1 MKKNLLFVVF
11 ALLPLA
17 VNSSIRV
24 NIDGINYKLDPVT
37 NTAEVIRWSGGLSNK
52 YTGDIVIPSTVT
64 DYGTDYSVTGIG
76 NSAFESCTELTSV
89 SFPHTITSI
98 GNEVF
103 EGCTGLVS
111 IVIEEGCQ
119 KYDSRENCNAIIETA
134 SNKLIYGCNGTTIPS
149 SVTAIG
155 KHAFLGCNGPT
166 SVIIPDDGVMSIENE
181 AFKECNGITSV
192 YIGKGLTNI
201 AYDAFYNCSNLTKAE
216 VNNNALVS
224 KSYEGQ
230 SPICYLFG
238 GHVQEFILGEDV
250 TSIGN
255 SAFYN
260 SNITSLYMSDNVTT
274 IGDNAFM
281 GCSQLTSIRLSENLI
296 SIGEH
301 AFQICQSLT
310 SIIIPESVRTI
321 PFWAFG
327 WCYNLERVEIHS
339 NEIVSRENNE
349 QYYSLPSCFGKQVK
363 EYVIGEKVTGIA
375 SFAFFDSNELT
386 TTNIPSNVTCVGDSA
401 YYNCQAIEDVYCY
414 AVQIPETGKDVFLLS
429 NYTNATLHVPAV
441 SLEAYKNTLPWKD
454 FGRIVPLTDYD
465 PSPTEIKGVNSEA
478 ITTECY
484 YSLDGKRFTTPQ
496 HGLNIVKMSDGST
509 RKVMIE

>member
-1 MKKNLLFVVF
+1 M
-11 ALLPLA
+11 
-17 VNSSIRV
+17 
-24 NIDGINYKLDPVT
+24 
-37 NTAEVIRWSGGLSNK
+37 
-52 YTGDIVIPSTVT
+52 
-64 DYGTDYSVTGIG
+64 
-76 NSAFESCTELTSV
+76 
-89 SFPHTITSI
+89 
-98 GNEVF
+98 
-103 EGCTGLVS
+103 
-111 IVIEEGCQ
+111 
-119 KYDSRENCNAIIETA
+119 
-134 SNKLIYGCNGTTIPS
+134 
-149 SVTAIG
+149 
-155 KHAFLGCNGPT
+155 
-166 SVIIPDDGVMSIENE
+166 
-181 AFKECNGITSV
+181 
-192 YIGKGLTNI
+192 
-201 AYDAFYNCSNLTKAE
+201 
-216 VNNNALVS
+216 
-224 KSYEGQ
+224 
-230 SPICYLFG
+230 
-238 GHVQEFILGEDV
+238 QEFILGEDV

-255 SAFYN
+255 SAFYQ

-401 YYNCQAIEDVYCY
+401 YYSCQAIEDVYCY

-496 HGLNIVKMSDGST
+496 HGLNIVKMSDGT
-509 RKVMIE
+509 VKKVVIK